1 MHTKLLNM
9 RQKLYV
15 ILLVFSIATCIFQSC
30 SDNDSYAEKREQEK
44 KQIQAFLK
52 RGALVIDRDSGDS
65 LIFVPPVKAITESQF
80 YANDS
85 ITDVA
90 KNEYVLFA
98 GSGVYMQIV
107 RKGSGNKLQNGESST
122 VICRYTEFNIATDSI
137 QTSNNVLT
145 YEGHPDIMTV
155 QNSFGTITGTFASGV
170 MKSFYGSS
178 VPTSWLIP
186 LQFINLGRQISTNSD
201 IAKVRLIVP
210 STQGQ
215 SNAALYKNIYPCY
228 YEITYQRGR

>member
-1 MHTKLLNM
+1 MKQT
-9 RQKLYV
+9 LYG
-15 ILLVFSIATCIFQSC
+15 ILLLFMASALLFQSC
-30 SDNDSYAEKREQEK
+30 SDDDSYAKKRELEK
-44 KQIQAFLK
+44 KQIQSFLK
-52 RGALVIDRDSGDS
+52 TGALVVDKESGDS
-65 LIFVPPVKAITESQF
+65 LIYVPPIKAITESQF

-85 ITDVA
+85 TTDVT

-107 RKGSGNKLQNGESST
+107 RKGTGSKIQSGETAT

-137 QTSNNVLT
+137 QTSNDVLA
-145 YEGHPDIMTV
+145 YEGHPDVMTI
-155 QNSFGTITGTFASGV
+155 QNSYGTITGTFASGV

-178 VPTSWLIP
+178 VPSSWLIP
-186 LQFINLGRQISTNSD
+186 LQFINLGRQNSASSS
-201 IAKVRLIVP
+201 IAKIRLIVP

-215 SNAALYKNIYPCY
+215 SNAALYTNIYPCY